1 MNGSFPGSAGERYF
15 IKSVSLAVSNKAF
28 MMRNSS
34 QPKTANTKRQ
44 TPNANNPPRLAI
56 KVDVDTLEGF
66 CKGVPA
72 LLRVLN
78 DQGVRASFFLALGP
92 DNSGRAIFR
101 VFRQQGFLQKMLRT
115 RAPAIYG
122 LKTMCYGT
130 LLPAPLIGPAAPE
143 LPGLIAAAGHEVG
156 LHGYDHVRWHDQLFR
171 LPAAEISR
179 EISAAQESFA
189 TSLQR
194 RAYSF
199 AAPGWQCS
207 PASREVLAAQN
218 FLYASD
224 TRGSTPYFPRFG
236 QTVSPLLE
244 IPTTLPT
251 LDELL
256 GLDGC
261 RPKDFSDLVLSR
273 LNPEQPQVLTI
284 HAELEGGPFLN
295 DFAQLLHRSRRQGVD
310 FFRLEDWA
318 RELLSEPGKIP
329 SAQVSSRRLP
339 GRAGAVSCQGTLE
352 APTL

>member
-1 MNGSFPGSAGERYF
+1 MSGKLGLK
-15 IKSVSLAVSNKAF
+15 I
-28 MMRNSS
+28 
-34 QPKTANTKRQ
+34 
-44 TPNANNPPRLAI
+44 
-56 KVDVDTLEGF
+56 DVDTLAGF

-72 LLRVLN
+72 LLQVLAEEA
-78 DQGVRASFFLALGP
+78 VTASFFLALGP
-92 DNSGRAIFR
+92 DNSGKAIFR

-130 LLPAPLIGPAAPE
+130 LLPAPLIYAAAPE
-143 LPGLIAAAGHEVG
+143 IPGRIAAAGHEVG

-171 LPAAEISR
+171 LPAAAVSR
-179 EISAAQESFA
+179 EIAAAQEAFA
-189 TSLQR
+189 ALLPR
-194 RAYSF
+194 RAKAF

-207 PASREVLAAQN
+207 PASREALAAQN

-236 QTVSPLLE
+236 QIVSPLLE

-261 RPKDFSDLVLSR
+261 RPRDFSNLVLSR
-273 LNPEQPQVLTI
+273 LSPTRPQVLTI
-284 HAELEGGPFLN
+284 HAELEGGPYLD
-295 DFAQLLHRSRRQGVD
+295 DFARLLRCCRQQGVA

-318 RELLSEPGKIP
+318 RELLQESGRIP
-329 SAQVSSRRLP
+329 TAPVNSGRLP
-339 GRAGAVSCQGTLE
+339 GRAGTVSCQGTLE
-352 APTL
+352 APPS